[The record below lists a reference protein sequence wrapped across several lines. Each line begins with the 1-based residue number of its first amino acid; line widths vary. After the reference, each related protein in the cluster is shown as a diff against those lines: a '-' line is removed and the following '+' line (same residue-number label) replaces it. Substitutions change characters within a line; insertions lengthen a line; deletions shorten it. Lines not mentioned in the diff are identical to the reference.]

1 MMYSNTVSQIDWRSR
16 FVY

>member
-1 MMYSNTVSQIDWRSR
+1 MMYSNTVSQIDVNR